1 MSQSIFSEKTS
12 LTLRGIDKSVVLTS
26 RSDGGTAQYVFVKS
40 EEGTLVKDMEGKV
53 LVRCYATQDG
63 GMKIYD
69 GNGSFVA
76 ECSAAQ
82 LERLADAV
90 N

>member
-1 MSQSIFSEKTS
+1 M
-12 LTLRGIDKSVVLTS
+12 
-26 RSDGGTAQYVFVKS
+26 
-40 EEGTLVKDMEGKV
+40 KDMEGKV